1 MSTRFQMPPPCTSAS
16 YVLCGCTDTSAC
28 TRANMKHTFAPLH
41 TKVKH
46 PQTALFVLSIPLK
59 VHRRRRRDR
68 LRMLF
73 QPFSFLDNLITSDR
87 GDAARSA
94 LVQGHSLLGP
104 WQRRCAQRRGGGAAI
119 TYPPRCNLIADP

>member
-1 MSTRFQMPPPCTSAS
+1 MPPPCLS
-16 YVLCGCTDTSAC
+16 YVAAQTQVLVHVQNIKLTNTHLHPHTHKSQTPSDSSICSPYPLESA
-28 TRANMKHTFAPLH
+28 REIK
-41 TKVKH
+41 
-46 PQTALFVLSIPLK
+46 
-59 VHRRRRRDR
+59 RGRDG

-104 WQRRCAQRRGGGAAI
+104 RLEEVRSEEGWGSGKAHGQ
-119 TYPPRCNLIADP
+119 LDEV